1 MSKGRHAKPSQPS
14 HTKRIAVG
22 ASILMGGSVV
32 PVALAGSANAATAS
46 EWDTVAQCESSGN
59 WSINTGNGYYGGLQF
74 SQSTWEAYGGLD
86 FANRA
91 DLATKEQQIT
101 IAERVLHLGY
111 QDVQPQGKGAW
122 PVCGVGLSNTPYDA
136 PVDPDPDPPADPDPV
151 DPDPDVPA
159 DPPDASDGEYVVKP
173 GDYLA
178 KIAAE
183 LKIEGGWQ
191 ALYAI
196 NKDVIGSNPN
206 LIEPGMK
213 LVLPGHES
221 PDAPDDADPYAD
233 GLPQVDQE
241 VPSAKALQKELK
253 RVGILDEGIAYDDMY
268 GPATQAAV
276 GYFHRSHPQFM
287 SSGLNWW
294 EDTQIGP
301 KGWAHLRVMKDNAPH
316 CGGAPGS
323 SPDSI
328 PDSTP
333 KDDAPAAPDLPD
345 AVPGDSHPSASYVMP
360 VQGII
365 GDGLINNGGCVS
377 RSCDGHSG
385 LDIAAPAG
393 TPVGAATAGTVVA
406 VNGNAGPSY
415 GNYVAIEHSGGV
427 YTLYA
432 HLSST
437 AVSVGQSVTA
447 GQTIGAVGSTGNSTG
462 PHLHFEVRNDPS
474 AFSPDVFSDPKVWL
488 QNHGVSI

>member
-1 MSKGRHAKPSQPS
+1 MSKGRHAKPNQPS

-86 FANRA
+86 FADRA
-91 DLATKEQQIT
+91 DHATKEQQIT

-122 PVCGVGLSNTPYDA
+122 PICGVGLSNTPYDA
-136 PVDPDPDPPADPDPV
+136 PADPPPVVDPPADPDP
-151 DPDPDVPA
+151 DPQPPA

-178 KIAAE
+178 KIAAD
-183 LKIEGGWQ
+183 LKIDGGWK
-191 ALYAI
+191 ALYEI
-196 NKDVIGSNPN
+196 NKDVIGPNPN

-213 LVLPGHES
+213 LVLPGHEAPGN
-221 PDAPDDADPYAD
+221 PDSSDPYAN
-233 GLPQVDQE
+233 GLPKVDE
-241 VPSAKALQKELK
+241 ESPSAKALQKELK
-253 RVGILDEGIAYDDMY
+253 RVGILDEGIEYNDNY

-287 SSGLNWW
+287 SSGMKWW

-301 KGWAHLRVMKDNAPH
+301 KGWAHLRVMKDNSPH
-316 CGGAPGS
+316 CGGAPGAPQDNGPS
-323 SPDSI
+323 DPQPND
-328 PDSTP
+328 P
-333 KDDAPAAPDLPD
+333 KPPVDPPSNPPADPP
-345 AVPGDSHPSASYVMP
+345 SSASYVMP
-360 VQGII
+360 VQGIV
-365 GDGLINNGGCVS
+365 GEGLINNGGCVS
-377 RSCDGHSG
+377 RSCGGHSG
-385 LDIAAPAG
+385 LDITAPSG

-406 VNGNAGPSY
+406 VNGNAGASY
-415 GNYVAIEHSGGV
+415 GNYVAIDHGGV
-427 YTLYA
+427 FTLYA

-474 AFSPDVFSDPKVWL
+474 AFSPGVFLDPVQWL
-488 QNHGVSI
+488 TSHGVSL